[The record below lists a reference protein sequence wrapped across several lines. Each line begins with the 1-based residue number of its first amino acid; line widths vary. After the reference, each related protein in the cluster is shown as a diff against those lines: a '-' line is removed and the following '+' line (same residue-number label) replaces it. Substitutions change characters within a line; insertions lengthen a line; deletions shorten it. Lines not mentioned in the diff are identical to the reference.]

1 MSIDPY
7 LINTNSDLHLRDAR
21 HAHQLYTQHNF
32 ALAPKM
38 KFLYHVVFE
47 FSAPVS
53 FIPNSDQF
61 RKELG
66 VLANEVSLPSYRL
79 DVDTKHQYNRKKN
92 VQTGINYDE
101 VTFGF
106 IDDNTG
112 ITRALMEEYYRFYY
126 RDGGKHE
133 NGAAFDFGARDKF
146 TNSVPR
152 YGLDNLEGKGGAF
165 FKAIRIYQLARQQ
178 WVSYTLVN
186 PLVTSFKHDDLSY
199 QDGADITMNTMNIS
213 YEAVMYDSGKVSPG
227 GDPPGFTSEETRYD
241 NVFSPLQTGGGGG
254 DSGGVGGLIPS
265 LIKQGSDIL
274 RGAGLFNS
282 FPGVSNNSS
291 RNGDPL
297 GTLNSIVNFS
307 RNPTIGGVQQIVF
320 PKPNTRAT
328 STLSNLLDRSVKNLD
343 SDVIRRTLTTNRSAL
358 NSTVRRS
365 LSTGAY
371 SSDWNSSNFDQ
382 FNNLSRNAQTAIEN
396 EVVDRASGGDKK
408 IQQIASQVIS
418 SIRGRTT

>member
-1 MSIDPY
+1 
-7 LINTNSDLHLRDAR
+7 
-21 HAHQLYTQHNF
+21 
-32 ALAPKM
+32 
-38 KFLYHVVFE
+38 
-47 FSAPVS
+47 
-53 FIPNSDQF
+53 
-61 RKELG
+61 
-66 VLANEVSLPSYRL
+66 
-79 DVDTKHQYNRKKN
+79 
-92 VQTGINYDE
+92 
-101 VTFGF
+101 
-106 IDDNTG
+106 
-112 ITRALMEEYYRFYY
+112 
-126 RDGGKHE
+126 
-133 NGAAFDFGARDKF
+133 
-146 TNSVPR
+146 
-152 YGLDNLEGKGGAF
+152 
-165 FKAIRIYQLARQQ
+165 
-178 WVSYTLVN
+178 
-186 PLVTSFKHDDLSY
+186 
-199 QDGADITMNTMNIS
+199 
-213 YEAVMYDSGKVSPG
+213 MYDSGKVSPG

>member
-7 LINTNSDLHLRDAR
+7 LINSNSDLHLRDAR

-152 YGLDNLEGKGGAF
+152 YGLDNLEGKEIKISF
-165 FKAIRIYQLARQQ
+165 NDNSNPIIIKEKIESENIYVLMPMR
-178 WVSYTLVN
+178 V
-186 PLVTSFKHDDLSY
+186 
-199 QDGADITMNTMNIS
+199 
-213 YEAVMYDSGKVSPG
+213 
-227 GDPPGFTSEETRYD
+227 
-241 NVFSPLQTGGGGG
+241 
-254 DSGGVGGLIPS
+254 
-265 LIKQGSDIL
+265 
-274 RGAGLFNS
+274 
-282 FPGVSNNSS
+282 
-291 RNGDPL
+291 
-297 GTLNSIVNFS
+297 
-307 RNPTIGGVQQIVF
+307 
-320 PKPNTRAT
+320 
-328 STLSNLLDRSVKNLD
+328 
-343 SDVIRRTLTTNRSAL
+343 
-358 NSTVRRS
+358 
-365 LSTGAY
+365 
-371 SSDWNSSNFDQ
+371 
-382 FNNLSRNAQTAIEN
+382 
-396 EVVDRASGGDKK
+396 
-408 IQQIASQVIS
+408 
-418 SIRGRTT
+418 